1 MVDNK
6 NILLCNL
13 WYYALPSSH
22 LKTGKMVS
30 RVLLRE
36 PILFTRDKNGQVFAI
51 EDICP
56 HRAVPLSCGR
66 FDGEQVECRYISKI
80 ERGVATE
87 MAGDGGQKRQTGLII
102 RIKMV

>member
-1 MVDNK
+1 MLDNK
-6 NILLCNL
+6 NILLRNL

-66 FDGEQVECRYISKI
+66 FDGEQVECCYHGWRFDSRASVHKFHHFC
-80 ERGVATE
+80 
-87 MAGDGGQKRQTGLII
+87 QNKL
-102 RIKMV
+102 